1 MDKKKLDLEEFNILQ
16 TLGIGSFG
24 RVRLALHKESGEYC
38 ALKILK
44 KHELVRLKQVDHVL
58 SEHKILG
65 MIQHPFM
72 VNQRG
77 IVQNERYLYIVMDFV
92 PGGELFTYLRK

>member
-44 KHELVRLKQVDHVL
+44 KHELVRLK
-58 SEHKILG
+58 
-65 MIQHPFM
+65 
-72 VNQRG
+72 
-77 IVQNERYLYIVMDFV
+77 
-92 PGGELFTYLRK
+92 